1 MIIKKVE
8 TEETEDIRDEEVSIE
23 AREMKVNLNSYSIVS
38 LDSSQTIKLK
48 GEVIGRTV
56 VVLVDSETT
65 HNFLSDQLVDELRI
79 PKQVVNYVVVLSEN

>member
-23 AREMKVNLNSYSIVS
+23 AREMKVNLNSYSIVG
-38 LDSSQTIKLK
+38 LDSSQTMKLK

-56 VVLVDSETT
+56 VVLVDSEAT